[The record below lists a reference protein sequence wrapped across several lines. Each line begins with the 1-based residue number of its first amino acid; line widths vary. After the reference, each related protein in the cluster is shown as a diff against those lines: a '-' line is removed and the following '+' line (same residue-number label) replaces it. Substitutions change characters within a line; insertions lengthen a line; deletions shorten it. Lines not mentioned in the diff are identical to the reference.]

1 MNAKQLIVLATLA
14 TAAAASF
21 AGPIGDVSVEHTTFV
36 STRARAD
43 VQAEARQARH
53 SGELMSAADEGVAAP
68 VAAPAVPRAAVK
80 SDVLQAR
87 ANGELAP
94 GGDVVT
100 LALHPVRHVRV
111 N

>member
-21 AGPIGDVSVEHTTFV
+21 AGPIGDVSVERSSFV

-53 SGELMSAADEGVAAP
+53 TGELMSAADEGVAPA
-68 VAAPAVPRAAVK
+68 AAPAVPRAAVK

-87 ANGELAP
+87 AKGELAS

-100 LALHPVRHVRV
+100 VALHPVRHIRV